1 MLSRMHTYML
11 THKHRY
17 ITCEHT
23 HIHARTLTY
32 MRTGMR
38 AYTYTHK
45 PHTQTMF
52 QVTSFIML
60 QLPHSETHMQN
71 AKSYLIVWWVSMV
84 PRLVVNVRVCRVLRV
99 STYIFHTN
107 VCVCVGVGG

>member
-1 MLSRMHTYML
+1 MLIHIHTRVHICML
-11 THKHRY
+11 T
-17 ITCEHT
+17 C
-23 HIHARTLTY
+23 
-32 MRTGMR
+32 MR

-45 PHTQTMF
+45 PHTQTMS

-84 PRLVVNVRVCRVLRV
+84 PRLVVNVRVRRVLRV
-99 STYIFHTN
+99 STFIYHTN
-107 VCVCVGVGG
+107 VCVCVCVGNSASWK